1 MTDIRKLS
9 VLLDDPEVRELI
21 FGLAHGSARPAVAP
35 GAPRLHAIV
44 CDLAGTVSPEQY
56 GSWLSDEKRNE
67 AMTTDQ
73 VRVAIG
79 DGALEDLAAYTSSTA
94 GAVSW
99 QLAGVLPDLV
109 DAVSPGGQIIEA
121 GLIDRE
127 MTQASAEDDLES
139 GAFRPAPH

>member
-21 FGLAHGSARPAVAP
+21 FGLAHGSARPSLAP

-44 CDLAGTVSPEQY
+44 LDLAGTTSPEQY
-56 GSWLSDEKRNE
+56 GSWLSDDTHNK
-67 AMTTDQ
+67 AMTPDQ
-73 VRVAIG
+73 VRTTIG
-79 DGALEDLAAYTSSTA
+79 DSALDDLAASTSSTA
-94 GAVSW
+94 GAVCW

-109 DAVSPGGQIIEA
+109 DAVSPGGQVVDP

-127 MTQASAEDDLES
+127 MTQATVEDDREA
-139 GAFRPAPH
+139 GAFGVY